1 MSERKVINK
10 YFPPDFDPNKANRNR
25 HGKGHKR
32 TVRLMA
38 PYSMQCNSCGEFIY
52 KGKKFNARKEI
63 VQGEQYYGIPIY
75 RFYIKCTRCT
85 SEITFRTD
93 PKNTDYAAEHGAT
106 RNFEPWRD
114 NDKPKADVNKI
125 TIILSDEEDSEP
137 EIDPMK
143 ALEQRTI
150 ESQREME
157 ILDALQDIRT
167 RNARH
172 ERVDP
177 DAVLQSVALGKR
189 KYEPSASETKER
201 SQEEEEDEA
210 LVQKYFGKRNV
221 QPGDPMQGKFV
232 ASVADDA
239 PSQPAEPE
247 PAKGPT
253 TTEEDDA
260 PTKVK
265 ASASPEKASPEKDKA
280 SATPQAEPSATLEA
294 PPTKTN
300 GTDATSAEAPPD
312 AASLLSEASRAQL
325 EALAK
330 PSAMPRPAPKKR
342 RGPNALGI
350 VRK

>member
-10 YFPPDFDPNKANRNR
+10 YYPPDFDPNKANRNR

-63 VQGEQYYGIPIY
+63 VQGEGYYGIPIF

-114 NDKPKADVNKI
+114 NDTPREDPNKI
-125 TIILSDEEDSEP
+125 TIIMSDEEEEP

-189 KYEPSASETKER
+189 KHDAPANEGHAPT
-201 SQEEEEDEA
+201 QEEEEDEA
-210 LVQKYFGKRNV
+210 LVQKYFGKRH
-221 QPGDPMQGKFV
+221 
-232 ASVADDA
+232 A
-239 PSQPAEPE
+239 PN
-247 PAKGPT
+247 
-253 TTEEDDA
+253 TTEAAPKAASNEAPADPSAEVPNNPPRTA
-260 PTKVK
+260 PTDPPPTHV
-265 ASASPEKASPEKDKA
+265 
-280 SATPQAEPSATLEA
+280 A
-294 PPTKTN
+294 PPTPAMST
-300 GTDATSAEAPPD
+300 APAPPTSPPSKSPHAVPD
-312 AASLLSEASRAQL
+312 AASLLSETSRAQIQS
-325 EALAK
+325 LAK
-330 PSAMPRPAPKKR
+330 PAAAPKPPLKKR
-342 RGPNALGI
+342 RGPNALGL

>member
-10 YFPPDFDPNKANRNR
+10 YIPPDFDPNKANRNR

-63 VQGEQYYGIPIY
+63 VQGEQYYGIPIF

-93 PKNTDYAAEHGAT
+93 PKNTDYAAEHGAI

-114 NDKPKADVNKI
+114 NDKPRAEQNKI
-125 TIILSDEEDSEP
+125 TIIMSDEEDSEP

-157 ILDALQDIRT
+157 IMDALQDIRT

-177 DAVLQSVALGKR
+177 DAVIQELATGKR
-189 KYEPSASETKER
+189 KSELVAIQGEKQD
-201 SQEEEEDEA
+201 SDADEDEA
-210 LVQKYFGKRNV
+210 LVQKYFGKRSKTGSS
-221 QPGDPMQGKFV
+221 QLPTAMQSRFAAAENSDRPE
-232 ASVADDA
+232 ASVADEQEGERTDSTQA
-239 PSQPAEPE
+239 QSV
-247 PAKGPT
+247 AKEKPNL
-253 TTEEDDA
+253 EKSK
-260 PTKVK
+260 PNQ
-265 ASASPEKASPEKDKA
+265 SAA
-280 SATPQAEPSATLEA
+280 SATEPKE
-294 PPTKTN
+294 PTAKI
-300 GTDATSAEAPPD
+300 
-312 AASLLSEASRAQL
+312 AASDTTPAAISLLSEASRAQIQS
-325 EALAK
+325 LA
-330 PSAMPRPAPKKR
+330 SNSTMPRPMAKKR
-342 RGPNALGI
+342 RGPNALGL

>member
-10 YFPPDFDPNKANRNR
+10 YIPPDFDPNKANRNR

-63 VQGEQYYGIPIY
+63 VQGEQYYGIPIF

-114 NDKPKADVNKI
+114 NDKPRAEQNKI
-125 TIILSDEEDSEP
+125 TIIMSDEEDSEP
-137 EIDPMK
+137 EVDPMK

-157 ILDALQDIRT
+157 IMDALQDIRT

-177 DAVLQSVALGKR
+177 DAVIQGLATGKR
-189 KYEPSASETKER
+189 RSELETTRGEK
-201 SQEEEEDEA
+201 QDTDADEDEA
-210 LVQKYFGKRNV
+210 LVQKYFGKRSKKGSS
-221 QPGDPMQGKFV
+221 QLPTAMQSRFAPAESPDGPE
-232 ASVADDA
+232 ASVLEEQQRKTTDSTQAQNVVKESPNMETSEPNQSFA
-239 PSQPAEPE
+239 AATEPKERAAKIPASDTT
-247 PAKGPT
+247 PA
-253 TTEEDDA
+253 A
-260 PTKVK
+260 
-265 ASASPEKASPEKDKA
+265 
-280 SATPQAEPSATLEA
+280 L
-294 PPTKTN
+294 
-300 GTDATSAEAPPD
+300 
-312 AASLLSEASRAQL
+312 SLLSEASRAQIRT
-325 EALAK
+325 LA
-330 PSAMPRPAPKKR
+330 STSTMPRPMAKKR
-342 RGPNALGI
+342 RGPNALGL

>member
-125 TIILSDEEDSEP
+125 TIILSDDEDSEP

-189 KYEPSASETKER
+189 KYEPAAAETKER

-221 QPGDPMQGKFV
+221 RPSDPMQGKFV
-232 ASVADDA
+232 ASVADDV
-239 PSQPAEPE
+239 PSQPAESAE
-247 PAKGPT
+247 APAKKQPA
-253 TTEEDDA
+253 EAPAEDK
-260 PTKVK
+260 PR
-265 ASASPEKASPEKDKA
+265 ASPAKDKA
-280 SATPQAEPSATLEA
+280 SATPQAEPSTSPKASPA
-294 PPTKTN
+294 DAAQPN
-300 GTDATSAEAPPD
+300 GTDAAHEAPPD
-312 AASLLSEASRAQL
+312 ATSLLSEASRAQL

-330 PSAMPRPAPKKR
+330 PTAMPRPAPKKR

>member
-1 MSERKVINK
+1 MVWRLCSLATMSERKVINK
-10 YFPPDFDPNKANRNR
+10 YYPPDFDPNKANRNR

-63 VQGEQYYGIPIY
+63 VQGDTYYGIPIY

-106 RNFEPWRD
+106 RNFEPWRE

-125 TIILSDEEDSEP
+125 TIIMSDEEEDEP

-157 ILDALQDIRT
+157 IMDALQDIRM

-189 KYEPSASETKER
+189 KYEAPASEKKER
-201 SQEEEEDEA
+201 TQEEEEDEA
-210 LVQKYFGKRNV
+210 LVQKYFGRRQTQEPSAAGARDSEPKPDSSAQAHEASSTKHHEASTPSTDKDRPKSDQTPAAV
-221 QPGDPMQGKFV
+221 EQP
-232 ASVADDA
+232 
-239 PSQPAEPE
+239 PAEPVQE
-247 PAKGPT
+247 T
-253 TTEEDDA
+253 
-260 PTKVK
+260 
-265 ASASPEKASPEKDKA
+265 ASEAVPEAS
-280 SATPQAEPSATLEA
+280 
-294 PPTKTN
+294 
-300 GTDATSAEAPPD
+300 
-312 AASLLSEASRAQL
+312 SLLSETTRAQL
-325 EALAK
+325 QSLAK
-330 PSAMPRPAPKKR
+330 PTGPAKPAPKKR
-342 RGPNALGI
+342 RGPNALGL

>member
-125 TIILSDEEDSEP
+125 TIILSDDEDSEP

-189 KYEPSASETKER
+189 KYEPAASDTKER

-221 QPGDPMQGKFV
+221 RPSEPMQGKFV
-232 ASVADDA
+232 ASVADDV
-239 PSQPAEPE
+239 PSEPAEPAE
-247 PAKGPT
+247 APAKEHPA
-253 TTEEDDA
+253 EPPAEDK
-260 PTKVK
+260 PR
-265 ASASPEKASPEKDKA
+265 ASPAKDKA
-280 SATPQAEPSATLEA
+280 SATPQAEPSTSPKASPA
-294 PPTKTN
+294 DAAQPN
-300 GTDATSAEAPPD
+300 GTDAAPEAPPD
-312 AASLLSEASRAQL
+312 ATSLLSEASRAQL

-330 PSAMPRPAPKKR
+330 PTAMPRPAPKKR